1 MSQYFIYYVESSI
14 ICLIIFGIMLGH
26 NLSTVDR
33 SEKVVKYDG
42 ALIAFMLYFVSDAI
56 WASMIA
62 GVLPK
67 SMPTVALINLV
78 NFILMAGITFMWLR
92 YVAAVETVPGRNT
105 KGFIIKSFLPLGLS
119 ILIMV
124 AILLVDPHL
133 LITPEYTVT
142 MFYSLFQVAIPIFYI
157 IVVFVLVLRRAAA
170 EDSPEDKTIHIY
182 VGMFPLMVVLG
193 GMIQVLLL
201 PETPIFC
208 YSCAILMIIFY
219 IQMMESRISID
230 PLTGLNNRGQL
241 RKYTAQESSIF
252 REGKRTYVMMI
263 DVNDFKSINDTYGH
277 ATGDKAL
284 KVISDS
290 LKQAA
295 GSVNTPV
302 FIARYGGDEF
312 IFIAHSD
319 NEEVPDTLVRNIH
332 KRLVEMAEKARLPFT
347 ISVAVGYDELRREND
362 SFRECLER
370 ADQKC
375 YINKDAMKKE
385 KK

>member
-1 MSQYFIYYVESSI
+1 MYYTESQI

-26 NLSTVDR
+26 NMSTVDR

-56 WASMIA
+56 WASIIA

-67 SMPTVALINLV
+67 TMPTVALITLV

-92 YVAAVETVPGRNT
+92 YVAAVERVPGRNT

-124 AILLVDPHL
+124 AILLLAPHL

-157 IVVFVLVLRRAAA
+157 IVVFVLVLRRASA
-170 EDSPEDKTIHIY
+170 EDSSEDKSIHIY
-182 VGMFPLMVVLG
+182 VGTFPLMVVLG

-219 IQMMESRISID
+219 IQMMESRISLD

-241 RKYTAQESSIF
+241 HRYIAQSNSLF
-252 REGKRTYVMMI
+252 REGKNTYVMMI
-263 DVNDFKSINDTYGH
+263 DVNEFKKINDTYGH
-277 ATGDKAL
+277 AEGDHAL
-284 KVISDS
+284 TIIANS
-290 LKQAA
+290 LKRAA
-295 GSVNTPV
+295 GSVNAPV
-302 FIARYGGDEF
+302 FLSRYGGDEF
-312 IFIAHSD
+312 ICIIHSD
-319 NEEVPDTLVRNIH
+319 SDDVPEKLYQSIH
-332 KRLVEMAEKARLPFT
+332 AQLEKESEQAGVPYNV
-347 ISVAVGYDELRREND
+347 SVAIGYAQLRREND
-362 SFRECLER
+362 SFKACMVR
-370 ADQKC
+370 ADQNC
-375 YINKDAMKKE
+375 YEDKQRMKSAGK
-385 KK
+385 